1 MAGEAAATTASTSSS
16 NRPLQLQIERLARHL
31 IVDASSMHDKNA
43 IYDTFISLTE
53 EEVAEEE
60 EQQQQHQQHGIS
72 ATPTSS
78 KTSSSASSYLSEQL
92 QFIM

>member
-1 MAGEAAATTASTSSS
+1 MAGEAATAASSTS

-60 EQQQQHQQHGIS
+60 QQQQQHGIS
-72 ATPTSS
+72 STSLS
-78 KTSSSASSYLSEQL
+78 SASTSSSASSYLSEQL